1 MKGHTPAREAEE
13 LRRVAEIVLGR
24 ALEGRDSPTS
34 LGRAERAKSSPA
46 QAGQTAGKFS
56 LTSGDVMKVTG
67 RAIDIAQDAYRDAV
81 AQMQRLT
88 RREDADTGADAL
100 EAIKEKALAEEAARK
115 APEEELAAVAA
126 AHQEEARQLAEEDK
140 AMDGAGSEV
149 AEAQPRAAAQ
159 EAAKRQRKRRAR
171 RLKGS
176 QSRIRK
182 PKQAERAEADL
193 AQERARTQELEQ
205 QLVARGD
212 QQKPLVPEGA
222 PARELEQ
229 QLSIRQIDQ
238 KLLAL
243 AAPGNLEAARSV
255 EQARLLLDQGNIIAA
270 RGVLERAAE
279 SGNALALF
287 LLAETYDPASLSAWG
302 IFSTWGIF
310 GRRGDVTKAQELYA
324 KAVARG
330 VHEAK
335 YRLSVL
341 R

>member
-1 MKGHTPAREAEE
+1 
-13 LRRVAEIVLGR
+13 
-24 ALEGRDSPTS
+24 
-34 LGRAERAKSSPA
+34 
-46 QAGQTAGKFS
+46 
-56 LTSGDVMKVTG
+56 
-67 RAIDIAQDAYRDAV
+67 
-81 AQMQRLT
+81 MQRLT